1 MLSSLPLPLHCSF
14 VVRFYRQ
21 INSSCKPHH
30 SAELIHQTYVIKMV
44 NIIST
49 SFMSVG
55 LFPTTKSVCFR
66 YTLLKGGP
74 KTDCFEG
81 LEYNIVNNMTRY
93 IHFWHSSS
101 AVYLHYDVSTFLPPP
116 RRWCFRRCFLF
127 VCLLSTLR
135 KNFGTDLHEIF
146 REGWQWA
153 NERLNFDGDSDHE
166 SGYAPGSRS
175 VLRH

>member
-1 MLSSLPLPLHCSF
+1 
-14 VVRFYRQ
+14 
-21 INSSCKPHH
+21 
-30 SAELIHQTYVIKMV
+30 VIKMV

-93 IHFWHSSS
+93 IRFGTHHLL
-101 AVYLHYDVSTFLPPP
+101 YIYIIYDVSTFLPPP
-116 RRWCFRRCFLF
+116 RR
-127 VCLLSTLR
+127 
-135 KNFGTDLHEIF
+135 
-146 REGWQWA
+146 
-153 NERLNFDGDSDHE
+153 
-166 SGYAPGSRS
+166 
-175 VLRH
+175 